1 MICNNT
7 RTGIGLG
14 NKYKDYTIVDVGA
27 TYVVAKNHRF
37 SVAVNNVLD
46 KDTVEWTE
54 TSPGRYG
61 NLYRQYLD
69 GRNFWVSNTYD
80 F

>member
-1 MICNNT
+1 M
-7 RTGIGLG
+7 
-14 NKYKDYTIVDVGA
+14 GA

-54 TSPGRYG
+54 TSQGRYG

-69 GRNFWVSNTYD
+69 GRNFWVSYTYD

>member
-1 MICNNT
+1 MICNNS

-54 TSPGRYG
+54 TLQGRYG

-69 GRNFWVSNTYD
+69 GRNFWVSYTYD

>member
-1 MICNNT
+1 M
-7 RTGIGLG
+7 
-14 NKYKDYTIVDVGA
+14 GA

-46 KDTVEWTE
+46 KDTVDWTE
-54 TSPGRYG
+54 TKPGRYG

-69 GRNFWVSNTYD
+69 GRNFWVSYTYD